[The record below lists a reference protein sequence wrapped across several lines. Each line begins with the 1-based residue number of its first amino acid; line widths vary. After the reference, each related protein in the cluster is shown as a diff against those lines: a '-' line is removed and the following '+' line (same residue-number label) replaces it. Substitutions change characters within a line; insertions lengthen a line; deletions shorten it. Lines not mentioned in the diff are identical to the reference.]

1 VTTLINEDLDEGPH
15 FINLVMNV
23 HRNFQNAMPFS
34 PRHLQMMVD
43 LLPRNS
49 VFCVSGIGPS
59 QLEAN
64 ISALLLGGHARVG
77 LEDNLYYRHG
87 ELATNVQLTER
98 IVRIIRE
105 MDMEPATPA
114 EAREIMGLPLKSGN
128 RPEFALCRN
137 RLAARRTSRAAATCT
152 SGHDMTESLK
162 GARVLV
168 TAGAQG
174 IGLAIA
180 RRFLGLGADVHICD
194 VDEQS
199 LQAVRESLPALS
211 ASRTD
216 VSDESQVLAM
226 FEALRGRWGAL
237 DVLVNNAGVSG
248 PTSRLEDTTLD
259 AWRNTLDVNLTGT
272 FLCARSAVPL
282 LRAAGGGAIVNIS
295 SVAGRLGFSLR
306 SPYSASKFGLAG
318 LTQTW
323 AMELGPSNIRVNS
336 VLPGVVSG
344 DRVERIIAARAE
356 AGGVS
361 SEVMREQLVEKV
373 SLRRMTRPED
383 VANQVVFLCSDQGAM
398 ISGQSISV
406 CGNVEYLG

>member
-1 VTTLINEDLDEGPH
+1 
-15 FINLVMNV
+15 
-23 HRNFQNAMPFS
+23 
-34 PRHLQMMVD
+34 
-43 LLPRNS
+43 
-49 VFCVSGIGPS
+49 
-59 QLEAN
+59 
-64 ISALLLGGHARVG
+64 
-77 LEDNLYYRHG
+77 
-87 ELATNVQLTER
+87 
-98 IVRIIRE
+98 
-105 MDMEPATPA
+105 
-114 EAREIMGLPLKSGN
+114 
-128 RPEFALCRN
+128 
-137 RLAARRTSRAAATCT
+137 
-152 SGHDMTESLK
+152 MTESLK

-180 RRFLGLGADVHICD
+180 RRFLDLGADVHICD

>member
-1 VTTLINEDLDEGPH
+1 
-15 FINLVMNV
+15 
-23 HRNFQNAMPFS
+23 
-34 PRHLQMMVD
+34 
-43 LLPRNS
+43 
-49 VFCVSGIGPS
+49 
-59 QLEAN
+59 
-64 ISALLLGGHARVG
+64 
-77 LEDNLYYRHG
+77 
-87 ELATNVQLTER
+87 
-98 IVRIIRE
+98 
-105 MDMEPATPA
+105 
-114 EAREIMGLPLKSGN
+114 
-128 RPEFALCRN
+128 
-137 RLAARRTSRAAATCT
+137 
-152 SGHDMTESLK
+152 MTESLK

-226 FEALRGRWGAL
+226 FEALGARWGAL

>member
-1 VTTLINEDLDEGPH
+1 
-15 FINLVMNV
+15 
-23 HRNFQNAMPFS
+23 
-34 PRHLQMMVD
+34 
-43 LLPRNS
+43 
-49 VFCVSGIGPS
+49 
-59 QLEAN
+59 
-64 ISALLLGGHARVG
+64 
-77 LEDNLYYRHG
+77 
-87 ELATNVQLTER
+87 
-98 IVRIIRE
+98 
-105 MDMEPATPA
+105 
-114 EAREIMGLPLKSGN
+114 
-128 RPEFALCRN
+128 
-137 RLAARRTSRAAATCT
+137 
-152 SGHDMTESLK
+152 MTESLK

-180 RRFLGLGADVHICD
+180 RRFLDLGADVHICD

-199 LQAVRESLPALS
+199 LQAARENLPALS

-226 FEALRGRWGAL
+226 FEALGARWGAL

-361 SEVMREQLVEKV
+361 REVMREQLVEKV